1 MAWIA
6 DKPEAFRNSAAAEL
20 GVAIAA
26 HPELAEDGLAD
37 LRTLTGWIGDGPA
50 RVRWLNALPAALAA
64 REQGHRLGEV
74 ATILIQNLDLSAAE
88 REILQELSH
97 P

>member
-1 MAWIA
+1 M
-6 DKPEAFRNSAAAEL
+6 KSFGVPVV
-20 GVAIAA
+20 VAIAA
-26 HPELAEDGLAD
+26 NPELSEDGLAD
-37 LRTLTGWIGDGPA
+37 LRTLTDWIGDGPA

-74 ATILIQNLDLSAAE
+74 ATILMQHLDLSAAE
-88 REILQELSH
+88 REILQELS